1 MGIKT
6 TTLSKKLYFITSTV
20 IDWMDIFT
28 RPTYKHIVT
37 ESLEYCQ
44 ANKGLEIYAW
54 VLMTN
59 HLHMIIGT
67 RDGYVLSDTLRDFK
81 KYTSKTLIKAIQ
93 NNPQESR
100 KELILNRCKFRG
112 ENDNKVTNFKF
123 WQDDNY
129 IEQLYSYDFLK
140 QKLDYIHQNPVRQEI
155 VESPE
160 DYLYSSARNY
170 HGQDGILKVT
180 IVR

>member
-1 MGIKT
+1 MEIKT
-6 TTLSKKLYFITSTV
+6 TTLTKNLYFITSTV

-28 RPTYKHIVT
+28 RPIYKHIVT

-59 HLHMIIGT
+59 HLHIIIGT
-67 RDGYVLSDTLRDFK
+67 REGYVLANVIRDFK
-81 KYTSKTLIKAIQ
+81 KYTSKALIKAIQ

-100 KELILNRCKFRG
+100 KEMILNQCKFRG
-112 ENDNKVTNFKF
+112 ENDNKITNFKF

-129 IEQLYSYDFLK
+129 IEQLYSYDFFK

-160 DYLYSSARNY
+160 DYIYSSARNY
-170 HGQDGILKVT
+170 IGVDGILKVN
-180 IVR
+180 IVK